1 MPYLEAQRGK
11 EMYIE
16 VYNERERNTLK
27 VEFAGTK
34 VKDLLSQLK
43 LNPEAFLVVRNSEVI
58 TEEEILQ
65 DQDRI
70 ELLSVISGG

>member
-1 MPYLEAQRGK
+1 
-11 EMYIE
+11 MYIE
-16 VYNERERNTLK
+16 IFNERERTTTK
-27 VEFAGTK
+27 VEFTGTK
-34 VKDLLSQLK
+34 VRDLLSQLK

-65 DQDRI
+65 ENDRI